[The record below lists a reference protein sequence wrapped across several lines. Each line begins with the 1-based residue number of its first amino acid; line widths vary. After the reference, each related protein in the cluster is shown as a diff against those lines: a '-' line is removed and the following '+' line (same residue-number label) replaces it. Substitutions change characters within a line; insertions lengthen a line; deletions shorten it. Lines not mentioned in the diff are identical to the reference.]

1 MKAIRSLLLFLI
13 GAAIVSMALMGYK
26 YGGGT
31 HFPNWDAI
39 KLCRLTLFLSL
50 SAVAVALL
58 SEGIRYIRERRAKRD
73 LK

>member
-13 GAAIVSMALMGYK
+13 GTAIVSTALLGYK
-26 YGGGT
+26 YAGGT
-31 HFPNWDAI
+31 LFPHWDVI
-39 KLCRLTLFLSL
+39 QLCRLTLFLSL

-58 SEGIRYIRERRAKRD
+58 SKGLRYVQKRRAKRN

>member
-31 HFPNWDAI
+31 LFPNWDAVR
-39 KLCRLTLFLSL
+39 LCRLTLFLSL

-58 SEGIRYIRERRAKRD
+58 SKGLQYVQKRRAKRD